1 MSVKRLYIH
10 RCATTNAFALTGKKD
25 DPRLP
30 APLAPERWQFW
41 METSDHHTEDGLY
54 GFTLKIAETQIAAR
68 GYYLFTGSKKL
79 LDARAGVAASWPGGA
94 RQCRLSTTSVG
105 TTAVMS
111 KAHHLFSSASYDP
124 DTLNMLGE
132 VLDEAWASISSN
144 LGIDFRETEAACIQ
158 LATIV
163 LDLARDGQLG
173 QLQITRTA
181 AQLMRD
187 KHAHTKQRC

>member
-1 MSVKRLYIH
+1 MSVKRLYVY
-10 RCATTNAFALTGKKD
+10 RCGTTNAFALTGEKD

-30 APLAPERWQFW
+30 APFAPERWQFW
-41 METSDHHTEDGLY
+41 METNEDHTEDGLC
-54 GFTLKIAETQIAAR
+54 GFTLKIAETQIATR
-68 GYYLFTGSKKL
+68 GFYLFSSSTKL
-79 LDARAGVAASWPGGA
+79 LDARVGVAASWPGGA
-94 RQCRLSTTSVG
+94 RQCRLSTTSDG

-111 KAHHLFSSASYDP
+111 KAHHLISSASYDP
-124 DTLNMLGE
+124 DTLNMLRE
-132 VLDEAWASISSN
+132 VLDEVWASILN
-144 LGIDFRETEAACIQ
+144 GFGNDFREVEAAHIQ

-181 AQLMRD
+181 ARLMRE